1 MAVGDEA
8 LAVIGAADGLEAVVS
23 SSGADVL
30 SLRFGGVELLH
41 NPRGRETGSGPHDDG
56 TEPPLGWQGG
66 CMQLFP
72 AVGRQR
78 GGVYSAGSARGLSM
92 PTHGFLS
99 GCHTP
104 LALDTEHGVVTATW
118 SSGKGGCRVPDGA
131 DWPFEAQLAARFSV
145 HGDTLSVEYTVDA
158 GPAAADGQVAPV
170 SIGNHLSLAV
180 PWAGKAAGG
189 PAPSLLLRAG
199 PAARGSPVGI
209 PLLPAAPIDPELEPR
224 YLDDEERKP
233 EFYLPLTPD
242 YPGVTK
248 VHDLPP
254 IYTVDDFLTGEECD
268 RLMELG
274 TPGLKRSIVVD
285 GSEGKTSAPTRTSVA
300 TVLIYLNT
308 VEDGGGGTD
317 FPKLS
322 KRFFPKRGTALVFFP
337 CTLDGRLDTLALHSG
352 LEATSPK
359 WVCQVWIRQREFR

>member
-1 MAVGDEA
+1 M
-8 LAVIGAADGLEAVVS
+8 
-23 SSGADVL
+23 
-30 SLRFGGVELLH
+30 
-41 NPRGRETGSGPHDDG
+41 
-56 TEPPLGWQGG
+56 
-66 CMQLFP
+66 
-72 AVGRQR
+72 
-78 GGVYSAGSARGLSM
+78 
-92 PTHGFLS
+92 
-99 GCHTP
+99 
-104 LALDTEHGVVTATW
+104 
-118 SSGKGGCRVPDGA
+118 
-131 DWPFEAQLAARFSV
+131 
-145 HGDTLSVEYTVDA
+145 
-158 GPAAADGQVAPV
+158 AAAAE
-170 SIGNHLSLAV
+170 
-180 PWAGKAAGG
+180 
-189 PAPSLLLRAG
+189 PA
-199 PAARGSPVGI
+199 
-209 PLLPAAPIDPELEPR
+209 AAPIDPELEPR

-285 GSEGKTSAPTRTSVA
+285 GSEGKTSAPTRTSSSTFLRKSGTVWLAEKIAALTGKPSPTQEPAQVCRYLHGQRYASHFDAFDLTNEPGRACARTGGQRVA